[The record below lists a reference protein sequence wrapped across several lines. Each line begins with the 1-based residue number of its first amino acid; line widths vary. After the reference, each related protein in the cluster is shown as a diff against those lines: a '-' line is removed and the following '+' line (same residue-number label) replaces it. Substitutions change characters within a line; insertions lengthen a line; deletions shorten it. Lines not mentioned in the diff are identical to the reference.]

1 MAKERQKR
9 MGPARSASSMMR
21 SSTRW
26 NGLSTV
32 IDLSII
38 CPKLIPSSVQIQILQ
53 SDNEQTH
60 VLSGYPHTLEQW
72 RLALEASAP
81 KRRQPSSLGLNTAP
95 VSRCTITTT
104 STHGSLCA
112 ANLTL

>member
-38 CPKLIPSSVQIQILQ
+38 CPKLIPSSVKIQI
-53 SDNEQTH
+53 
-60 VLSGYPHTLEQW
+60 
-72 RLALEASAP
+72 
-81 KRRQPSSLGLNTAP
+81 
-95 VSRCTITTT
+95 
-104 STHGSLCA
+104 
-112 ANLTL
+112 